1 VEKLL
6 TKNMF
11 KNQKAFMYAVYKQQY
26 LELLEKQEYQ
36 RVQHAR
42 TLIAVHH
49 RQNRR
54 QWSDATLAHRMHRL
68 CTHVGFA
75 RQSCTWR
82 F

>member
-36 RVQHAR
+36 RVPTTTSSHPPPHMH
-42 TLIAVHH
+42 TNTHTHTHTHH
-49 RQNRR
+49 R
-54 QWSDATLAHRMHRL
+54 
-68 CTHVGFA
+68 TH
-75 RQSCTWR
+75 
-82 F
+82 